1 MKSKKFYLMLVLVLF
16 GALFLVACGGSDE
29 PEETTTTS
37 ETTAEEAVVD
47 TEATAEAE
55 AAMAEEEA
63 MNAEAT
69 ADAEAAMAEEDA
81 MNAEATAEAEAAM
94 AEEEAMAEATEEP
107 MEEDAAATDGPTL
120 TIWADE
126 TRAPVLETLAE
137 QFKADY
143 GITLVIEQVAERYE
157 QFNIAAPAGEGP
169 DIMLA
174 AHDRLGGFVESG
186 LVAPIDLGAKVDN
199 FTPESVQGFTYN
211 SELYGMPYATENL
224 AFFYNKDLID
234 TPPATWDE
242 MVEMGQAL
250 MESGDATQVIA
261 LTGTTYDI
269 FPLNTGFGGYIFG
282 QDADG
287 NYDPTDVGLDSEG
300 FIASGDFLQGLV
312 ADGLISNTTDWDT
325 AHVLFEQGDVPFLM
339 AGPWALNRLR
349 DSGVNYG
356 IATFPTGPNGEVS
369 APFLGV
375 QGFVV
380 NALSEN
386 VLLAQTF
393 LTELVA
399 NDDIMQAL
407 FDADPRPSA
416 WIPVLEKIDDPDI
429 AAFGEV
435 APSASLMPSIPAM
448 SAVWGTWDP
457 AIALILQEQETAEAA
472 LTNAATQIR
481 DAIAEQ

>member
-16 GALFLVACGGSDE
+16 GALFLAACGSSDE
-29 PEETTTTS
+29 PEETTTTT
-37 ETTAEEAVVD
+37 ETTAEDAATTAEDDAAMAEEEAMHAQETV
-47 TEATAEAE
+47 EAE

-63 MNAEAT
+63 MHAQET
-69 ADAEAAMAEEDA
+69 V
-81 MNAEATAEAEAAM
+81 EAEAAM

-107 MEEDAAATDGPTL
+107 MEEATTDGPTL
-120 TIWADE
+120 VIWADD
-126 TRAPVLETLAE
+126 TRTPILESLAE
-137 QFKADY
+137 QFKTDY
-143 GITLVIEQVAERYE
+143 GITLVVEQVAERYE

-169 DIMLA
+169 DLMLI

-186 LVAPIDLGAKVDN
+186 LVAPIELGAKADN

-211 SELYGMPYATENL
+211 NELYGMPFATENL
-224 AFFYNKDLID
+224 AFFYNQDLVE
-234 TPPATWDE
+234 TPPATWEE
-242 MVEMGQAL
+242 MVTVGQAL
-250 MESGDATQVIA
+250 MESGDVEQILA

-269 FPLNTGFGGYIFG
+269 FPINTGFGGYIFG

-287 NYDPTDVGLDSEG
+287 NYDPTDVGFDSEG
-300 FIASGDFLQGLV
+300 FIASGDFLSGLV
-312 ADGLISNTTDWDT
+312 ADGLVSNTVDWDT
-325 AHVLFEQGDVPFLM
+325 AHILFEQGDIPFLI

-349 DSGVNYG
+349 ESGVNYG
-356 IATFPTGPNGEVS
+356 ISGFPEGPGGVS

-386 VLLAQTF
+386 ALLAQTF

-399 NDDIMQAL
+399 SDELMQAL

-416 WIPVLEKIDDPDI
+416 WVPVLEATEDPDI
-429 AAFGEV
+429 AAFGAI
-435 APSASLMPSIPAM
+435 APDASLTPSIPAM
-448 SAVWGTWDP
+448 SAVWGSWDS
-457 AIALILQEQETAEAA
+457 AIALILQQQESAEAA

-481 DAIAEQ
+481 DAIADQ